1 MILLHRCSKTILLAL
16 ASTSIAASI
25 QSASAQQPPERRGVT
40 SKPLAIVDLGT
51 EFPGMEGRALRLR
64 INTIAPGGST
74 GLHGH
79 KEKPSIVYVVQ
90 GNVVEYRD
98 GKTNELAQGEVIS
111 QGKDH
116 SHALENRGA
125 SPAVLLESEVINKE

>member
-1 MILLHRCSKTILLAL
+1 MILLPPCSKTLFLVL

-25 QSASAQQPPERRGVT
+25 QCVSAQQPPERKGVT
-40 SKPLAIVDLGT
+40 SRVLAIIDLGT

-74 GLHGH
+74 GFHGH
-79 KEKPSIVYVVQ
+79 KEKPSIVYVVH
-90 GNVVEYRD
+90 GDVIEYRD
-98 GKTNELAQGEVIS
+98 GKTKELAQGEVIS

-116 SHALENRGA
+116 SHALENRGTSA
-125 SPAVLLESEVINKE
+125 AVLLESEVVNKE